1 MPIELL
7 VKNATGL
14 PDKYVE
20 MVVNYIHDLQA
31 KYQQEANE
39 KAKTI
44 NGKPILRVP
53 GEYKGL
59 ISMSEDFD
67 APLDDFKEYM

>member
-31 KYQQEANE
+31 KYQQETSI
-39 KAKTI
+39 KPKTLD
-44 NGKPILRVP
+44 GKPILRSP
-53 GEYKGL
+53 GKYKGL
-59 ISMSEDFD
+59 ISMAEDFD